1 VTTWHAATRHD
12 ACLPAFQ
19 HACYGRGGFTGSAG
33 SRVRL
38 QALRDLELRNAALLA
53 KLRQFT
59 GEMADIELDQ
69 AWHGAA
75 AKTKHS

>member
-1 VTTWHAATRHD
+1 MHAMA
-12 ACLPAFQ
+12 A
-19 HACYGRGGFTGSAG
+19 AG

-75 AKTKHS
+75 AKTKHG

>member
-1 VTTWHAATRHD
+1 MLWPRRVH
-12 ACLPAFQ
+12 
-19 HACYGRGGFTGSAG
+19 GFGC

>member
-1 VTTWHAATRHD
+1 MTP
-12 ACLPAFQ
+12 ACLP
-19 HACYGRGGFTGSAG
+19 S
-33 SRVRL
+33 SIRL

-75 AKTKHS
+75 AKPKHS